1 MNYLMLMTLVKET
14 MSLFENVDGEVP
26 FIVVKV
32 DMFVPLV
39 VVVDMVYVPVVVEVV
54 WQMVEPDKVIILI
67 GPGKK

>member
-1 MNYLMLMTLVKET
+1 MNYLMLMTLVKEM

-32 DMFVPLV
+32 DMFVLLV
-39 VVVDMVYVPVVVEVV
+39 VVVDMVYVPVVVEAV